1 VIFRRFVKRKNV
13 KAKHQVSIII
23 NKANEVQILSIPS
36 CFVKQFQI
44 RRGFL
49 LLLPFNSVKKNSKYV
64 KWLWIL
70 LSGPIFLLL
79 LIVFLVAAGTFG
91 ALPKVD
97 ELLNP
102 KNNLATIVYS
112 GDLKILGK
120 YYSENR
126 VNVNFER
133 LDKDIV
139 NALIATE
146 DARFYD
152 HSGVDVKAIGR
163 SIAGIFIGGKG
174 GGSTITQQLA
184 KMMFPR
190 EKLSKPELIVRKIKE
205 WVIAAR
211 LEKLYTKE
219 EILALY
225 LNKFDFL
232 NLAVGIKSAAQI
244 YFNREQDSLKIE
256 QAAMLVGMAKNPSV
270 FNPIRHADTTLLR
283 RNVVLYQMVKYGYLN
298 VQKFDS
304 LKLLPLGL
312 VFKPEDHN
320 DGMAPYFREYLRDN
334 FLKLW
339 CEKNINPETDK
350 PYNIY
355 KDGLK
360 IYTTIDYRMQQY
372 AEEAVSEHMT
382 ELQKQ
387 FSKECLTK
395 KNAPFAWNVSKVE
408 IEHIMSASIR
418 RSDRYRESRLAGM
431 TQDAIMASFYKPVNM
446 RVYSIRGEID
456 TVMTPYDSIKYY
468 KSFLQTGFMA
478 IEPQTGYV
486 KAWVGGINHKHFKYD
501 HVKVSKRQVG
511 STFKPFVY
519 ALAIDN
525 GLSPCFQVAN
535 VRTCISL
542 PDGTNWCPDN
552 SDGPNDKNT
561 GKMITLKK
569 ALANSINYV
578 TAWVMKQYG
587 PQAVVKLTKRLGI
600 TSDIPEVPSIC
611 LGTPDISVFEMV
623 AANATF
629 ANKGT
634 YIQPTFI
641 TRIEDKN
648 GKVLQEFIPNSDEV
662 FSEEKAYAMIQ
673 LMRGVVQEG
682 TGSRLRGS
690 KYKLVNQIAGKTG
703 TTQHNA
709 DGWFMGLTPDLVAG
723 VWVGGEDRSVHFNS
737 IVEGQGASMALPI
750 WGKFFR
756 KIYDDVH
763 LKISKADFPRPK
775 NLDPNLE
782 MDCSKYDGVQTDGYY
797 EEKEN
802 EFD

>member
-1 VIFRRFVKRKNV
+1 M
-13 KAKHQVSIII
+13 S
-23 NKANEVQILSIPS
+23 S
-36 CFVKQFQI
+36 
-44 RRGFL
+44 
-49 LLLPFNSVKKNSKYV
+49 KKSGKYL
-64 KWLWIL
+64 KWLWIIL
-70 LSGPIFLLL
+70 LGPFLVFFLL
-79 LIVFLVAAGTFG
+79 ITLVGLGIFG

-112 GDLKILGK
+112 GDMKILGK

-126 VNVNFER
+126 VNVSFEK
-133 LDKDIV
+133 LDKDLV

-146 DARFYD
+146 DARFYE
-152 HSGVDVKAIGR
+152 HSGVDVKAIAR
-163 SIAGIFIGGKG
+163 SVIGVFVGGKG

-190 EKLSKPELIVRKIKE
+190 ERLSKPELIIRKLKE
-205 WVIAAR
+205 WIIAAK
-211 LEKLYTKE
+211 LERYYTKE

-232 NLAVGIKSAAQI
+232 NLAVGVKSAAQI
-244 YFNREQDSLKIE
+244 YFNRGQDSLRLE
-256 QAAMLVGMAKNPSV
+256 QAAMLIGMAKNPSL
-270 FNPIRHADTTLLR
+270 FNPIRFADTTLHR
-283 RNVVLYQMVKYGYLN
+283 RNVVLKQMVKYGYLT
-298 VQKFDS
+298 QQRYDS
-304 LKLLPLGL
+304 LRVSPLGL
-312 VFKPEDHN
+312 SFHPEDHN
-320 DGMAPYFREYLRDN
+320 EGLAPYFREYLRDN
-334 FLKLW
+334 FLKSW

-360 IYTTIDYRMQQY
+360 IYTTVDSRMQQY
-372 AEEAVSEHMT
+372 AEEAVYEHMHD
-382 ELQKQ
+382 LQKI
-387 FSKECLTK
+387 FTKECLTK
-395 KNAPFAWNVSKVE
+395 KNAPFAWNVSKGEMDGIMVSSMKRSERFRELKAQGLSRKE
-408 IEHIMSASIR
+408 I
-418 RSDRYRESRLAGM
+418 LA
-431 TQDAIMASFYKPVNM
+431 TFYKPSHM
-446 RVYSIRGEID
+446 RVYSLRGEID

-478 IEPQTGYV
+478 MEPQTGYV

-519 ALAIDN
+519 ALAIQE
-525 GLSPCFQVAN
+525 GLSPCYQVAN
-535 VRTCISL
+535 VRTCITTA
-542 PDGTNWCPDN
+542 DGKDWCPNN

-569 ALANSINYV
+569 ALALSINYV

-587 PQAVVKLTKRLGI
+587 PQAVVNLVKRLGV

-623 AANATF
+623 AANSTF

-648 GKVLQEFIPNSDEV
+648 GKVLEEFIPNSDEV

-682 TGSRLRGS
+682 TGSRLRGV
-690 KYKLVNQIAGKTG
+690 KYKLTNQIAGKTG

-709 DGWFMGLTPDLVAG
+709 DGWFIGLTPDLAAG
-723 VWVGGEDRSVHFNS
+723 VWVGGEDRSIHFNS
-737 IVEGQGASMALPI
+737 MVEGQGASMALPI

-756 KIYDDVH
+756 KVYDDKY
-763 LKISKADFPRPK
+763 LKMGKSDFPRPK
-775 NLDPNLE
+775 NLDSNLE
-782 MDCSKYDGVQTDGYY
+782 MDCSKYDGMADGVDP
-797 EEKEN
+797 EN